1 MSAVTGT
8 LLFLGG
14 IGIVQGVA
22 VSPAAAAPVPSAV
35 LATSGSV
42 GVGAGDR
49 DYRQG
54 YRDGYRDGWQA
65 AEDDCTEPMRGAAGL
80 RARNSD
86 YEQGYDRGFARGFR
100 AGFREY
106 C

>member
-1 MSAVTGT
+1 MTGT

-14 IGIVQGVA
+14 IGMVQGLA
-22 VSPAAAAPVPSAV
+22 VSPAAAAPVPSVV
-35 LATSGSV
+35 LAGGGTT
-42 GVGAGDR
+42 GVGTGDR

-54 YRDGYRDGWQA
+54 YRDGYGDGWRQA
-65 AEDDCTEPMRGAAGL
+65 KRDCQEPMKGSMGL
-80 RARNSD
+80 RARNGD
-86 YEQGYDRGFARGFR
+86 YEKGYDHGFARGFR